1 MWREKKVPKLVSRA
15 KLRFFGLLERNLDML
30 KIVDWSNAMITTM
43 F

>member
-1 MWREKKVPKLVSRA
+1 MKKVPKLFSRA

-30 KIVDWSNAMITTM
+30 KIVDWRNGMIRTI